1 MSVQTKYTYKTG
13 RGLPGGI
20 YDMHHYPVD
29 SRFNEEKNGVLRFG
43 VGVVPGTLPGS
54 NIKLP
59 TADSKAADFEGVVV
73 NGFDRQQ
80 DLEGKVFILNNQNI
94 GVMRRGRIW
103 VLVTAD
109 AKPAYGGAL
118 HMVTS
123 GADVGC
129 FATTGGL
136 EIPGRF
142 LGPAQDGVAP
152 VELYGTGA
160 AAAATGE

>member
-1 MSVQTKYTYKTG
+1 M
-13 RGLPGGI
+13 
-20 YDMHHYPVD
+20 
-29 SRFNEEKNGVLRFG
+29 
-43 VGVVPGTLPGS
+43 
-54 NIKLP
+54 
-59 TADSKAADFEGVVV
+59 
-73 NGFDRQQ
+73 
-80 DLEGKVFILNNQNI
+80 FILNNQNL
-94 GVMRRGRIW
+94 GVRRRGRIW
-103 VLVTAD
+103 VRVTAD